1 MQKQHIQ
8 YILEYGIGVKFNG
21 KEQFRQIYKGK
32 AHKCIITDLM
42 PRTTFRLRVA
52 PVLHIEMALH
62 SEEAEEVPSDKKTV
76 TQIETGEW
84 SEVTNISTK
93 DIQTLELASTTPGV
107 LPFA

>member
-8 YILEYGIGVKFNG
+8 YILEYGIGVKFNN

-62 SEEAEEVPSDKKTV
+62 PTEGSIEESSVPVDKSQKTV

-84 SEVTNISTK
+84 SEVTNIATK
-93 DIQTLELASTTPGV
+93 DI
-107 LPFA
+107 